1 MSINDNFKEEKH
13 MAVSTYGTVFKYG
26 ATSAD
31 KTLAIKS
38 YPQIMAK
45 RAALETT
52 TLSDDAKTYI
62 AGIRET
68 PDSLDF
74 TMNYDAAIFAEINAL
89 DAVQKCEL
97 TFSDGSGFTFDGF
110 LSASNNDGA
119 VNAVAEMTISVMPA
133 TVPVFKAST

>member
-1 MSINDNFKEEKH
+1 
-13 MAVSTYGTVFKYG
+13 MAISTYGTTFKYG
-26 ATSAD
+26 E

-74 TMNYDAAIFAEINAL
+74 TMNYDASVFAEINAL
-89 DAVQKCEL
+89 DGVQTCEL
-97 TFSDGSGFTFDGF
+97 KFSDGSGFTFSGY
-110 LSASNNDGA
+110 LSASNSDGS
-119 VNAVAEMTISVMPA
+119 VNAVAEMTVSVMPA
-133 TVPVFKAST
+133 SVPVFVSAT

>member
-1 MSINDNFKEEKH
+1 
-13 MAVSTYGTVFKYG
+13 MAMSTYGTTFKYG
-26 ATSAD
+26 ATNPD
-31 KTLAIKS
+31 KELAIKS

-74 TMNYDAAIFAEINAL
+74 TMNYDATVFAEINAL
-89 DAVQKCEL
+89 DAVQKCAL
-97 TFSDGSGFTFDGF
+97 SFSDGSGFTFDGY
-110 LSASNNDGA
+110 LSASNNEGS
-119 VNAVAEMTISVMPA
+119 VNAVAEMIISVMPA
-133 TVPVFKAST
+133 TVPVFKSAT

>member
-1 MSINDNFKEEKH
+1 MSA
-13 MAVSTYGTVFKYG
+13 MSTFGTTFKYG
-26 ATSAD
+26 ATGAE
-31 KTLAIKS
+31 KALAIKS

-74 TMNYDAAIFAEINAL
+74 TMNYDAAVFAEINAL
-89 DAVQKCEL
+89 DGVQKCEL
-97 TFSDGSGFTFDGF
+97 AFSDGSGFTFDGY
-110 LSASNNDGA
+110 LSASNSEGA

-133 TVPVFKAST
+133 TVPVFKAAG

>member
-1 MSINDNFKEEKH
+1 
-13 MAVSTYGTVFKYG
+13 MAVSTYGTTFKYG
-26 ATSAD
+26 ATSPD

-52 TLSDDAKTYI
+52 DLSSDAKTYI

-74 TMNYDAAIFAEINAL
+74 TLNWDAAVFAEINAL
-89 DAVQKCEL
+89 NAVQKCEL
-97 TFSDGSGFTFDGF
+97 SFSDGSGFTFDGY
-110 LSASNNDGA
+110 LSASNNEGA
-119 VNAVAEMTISVMPA
+119 VNAVAEMTVSVMPA
-133 TVPVFKAST
+133 TAPVFKAKA

>member
-1 MSINDNFKEEKH
+1 
-13 MAVSTYGTVFKYG
+13 MAMSTYGTVFKYG

-74 TMNYDAAIFAEINAL
+74 TMNYDAAVFAEINGL
-89 DAVQKCEL
+89 TGVQKCEL
-97 TFSDGSGFTFDGF
+97 TFSDGSGFTFDGY
-110 LSASNNDGA
+110 LSASNGEGA

-133 TVPVFKAST
+133 TVPVFKSTT